1 MRVTGEYYILYHHG
15 IKGQKWGVRRFQKKD
30 GSLTSAGKK
39 RYQDDSDSDNKPQK
53 ETRYDKLYS
62 KYKTL
67 GYSDK
72 DARQA
77 AKGQVVSERVLM
89 AVGGVAVAAAVG
101 YGVYRYRDITK
112 DRVIAPNQV
121 MQTVH
126 KGDISGRIDPGNPF
140 YASYTKKDNT
150 IYASKVFSHFG
161 KDSNV
166 TQFYTKDGIKAAS
179 EKTGRKI
186 FDELV
191 KTNPEVAEYSKRMGK
206 FGEGRKAYERFNYSL
221 VLRNNSETAKKMGV
235 GDLDHDKVHNIFY
248 NELKKRGY
256 GAVIDVND
264 SRKEGFTFNPVIVF
278 DDQIKHVV
286 GTTKATD
293 SQLHG
298 EQALKGMKY
307 AKQRMTINKPAMLL
321 ANPAVLATGYGYL
334 YSVGATAKQ
343 NKELNGKI
351 KFIEEYRKEH
361 PDTKLSNARIA
372 AMYG

>member
-1 MRVTGEYYILYHHG
+1 MRATGEYYVLYHHG

-39 RYQDDSDSDNKPQK
+39 RYRDDQSQQPKQS
-53 ETRYDKLYS
+53 RYDKLYS

-67 GYSDK
+67 GYD
-72 DARQA
+72 DDQARKA
-77 AKGQVVSERVLM
+77 AKGKIASERALM
-89 AVGGVAVAAAVG
+89 VVGGVAVAAAVG
-101 YGVYRYRDITK
+101 YGIYRYNDVTK
-112 DRVIAPNQV
+112 DRIIKPEQV

-126 KGDISGRIDPGNPF
+126 KGDISDRIAPGSPF
-140 YASYTKKDNT
+140 FASYTKKDNT
-150 IYASKVFSHFG
+150 IYASRVFSHFG

-186 FDELV
+186 FDELCA
-191 KTNPEVAEYSKRMGK
+191 TNPEVAEYSKRMGH
-206 FGEGRKAYERFNYSL
+206 FGQGRKAYERFNYSL
-221 VLRNNSETAKKMGV
+221 VLRNDSPTAQKMGV

-264 SRKEGFTFNPVIVF
+264 QRREGFTFNPVIVF

-286 GTTKATD
+286 GTTKASD

-307 AKQRMTINKPAMLL
+307 AMQRKTSL
-321 ANPAVLATGYGYL
+321 NPLKDPRVALTGYGFL
-334 YSVGATAKQ
+334 YSVGAVNKSNRDLNDRAKFV
-343 NKELNGKI
+343 EDYI
-351 KFIEEYRKEH
+351 KEH
-361 PDTKLSNARIA
+361 PNTRLSNAEIA
-372 AMYG
+372 EMY